1 MKKEFFIF
9 LLLLVLLA
17 LGIHMNQWISHPI
30 EHFQQLMSHQPYHP
44 LLYTFIV
51 YAVIGSIRL
60 IFWGLVKLFRGRR

>member
-1 MKKEFFIF
+1 
-9 LLLLVLLA
+9 
-17 LGIHMNQWISHPI
+17 MNQWISHPI

-51 YAVIGSIRL
+51 YAVIGFIRL